1 MGDDPRMAGGIRRWH
16 IWPVLQQQTVA
27 EHSWNVARV
36 LLAIWPD
43 APRELVIEAL
53 FHDCGE
59 ISTGDPPSTLKQR
72 YPALRDI
79 YSKMEYE
86 VRLGMVLPWGL
97 PPPQRVT
104 EPERWVLKMADMIE
118 MWEFVQSERL
128 LGNRFVTVM
137 SIQILE
143 WISAE
148 IATAPEAYS
157 NWCLRAEDY
166 VSKRA
171 REWGI

>member
-1 MGDDPRMAGGIRRWH
+1 MSDDPRMAGGIRRWH

-43 APRELVIEAL
+43 APRELIVEAL

-59 ISTGDPPSTLKQR
+59 IATGDPPSTLKRR
-72 YPALRDI
+72 YPDLREI
-79 YSKMEYE
+79 YTKMEHE

-97 PPPQRVT
+97 PPPQQMT
-104 EPERWVLKMADMIE
+104 AAERWVLKLSDMIE
-118 MWEFVQSERL
+118 MHEFVQSERL
-128 LGNRFVTVM
+128 LGSRFATPIAQRLM
-137 SIQILE
+137 E
-143 WISAE
+143 WMSAE
-148 IATAPEAYS
+148 ISEAPEEYAD
-157 NWCLRAEDY
+157 WCLRAENY